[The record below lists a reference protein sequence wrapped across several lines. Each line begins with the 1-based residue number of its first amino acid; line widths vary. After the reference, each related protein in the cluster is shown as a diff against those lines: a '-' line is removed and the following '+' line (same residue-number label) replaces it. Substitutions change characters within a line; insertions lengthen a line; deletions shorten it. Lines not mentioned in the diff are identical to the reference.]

1 MIVKQLHFGVS
12 STSWC
17 IIGNIYEFYTR
28 LVTIFHYLYISSNL
42 IDIPKSGGTT
52 VKQIYKCM
60 RLAMTVRVGVE
71 PHLGHDKDEELVVFE
86 TRGEML
92 TLNVDTISPAGM
104 LRAKKM
110 GLVESGL
117 ADLIVTTNIN
127 VAVATLYDDQNRGR
141 LLALFRPP
149 VDRMIS
155 KFYYS
160 QVATWERSYHPQWQN
175 SKYTLLSVCT

>member
-1 MIVKQLHFGVS
+1 
-12 STSWC
+12 
-17 IIGNIYEFYTR
+17 
-28 LVTIFHYLYISSNL
+28 
-42 IDIPKSGGTT
+42 
-52 VKQIYKCM
+52 
-60 RLAMTVRVGVE
+60 MTVRVGVE

-86 TRGEML
+86 TRGDML

-127 VAVATLYDDQNRGR
+127 VAVATLYDNQNRGR

-175 SKYTLLSVCT
+175 SKYIIALCMHLIFIC

>member
-1 MIVKQLHFGVS
+1 
-12 STSWC
+12 
-17 IIGNIYEFYTR
+17 
-28 LVTIFHYLYISSNL
+28 
-42 IDIPKSGGTT
+42 
-52 VKQIYKCM
+52 
-60 RLAMTVRVGVE
+60 MTVRVGVE

-175 SKYTLLSVCT
+175 SKCTLLSVCTYYLYAKDILHNHQ

>member
-1 MIVKQLHFGVS
+1 
-12 STSWC
+12 
-17 IIGNIYEFYTR
+17 
-28 LVTIFHYLYISSNL
+28 
-42 IDIPKSGGTT
+42 
-52 VKQIYKCM
+52 
-60 RLAMTVRVGVE
+60 MTVRVGVE
-71 PHLGHDKDEELVVFE
+71 PHLGHDKDEKLVVFE
-86 TRGEML
+86 TRGDML

-155 KFYYS
+155 KLYYS